1 MEYGIQYIDPSSF
14 IPSADSNLV
23 KSYINI
29 INTDNTGSSII
40 IEDNIIDIEP
50 HTVII
55 IGPQLNAHVN
65 FKEKSPYHYLYF
77 SEKFYT
83 QTQNDSILLKQLM
96 SIVQTEGGYVKV
108 NIPSD
113 YIYFSQFAS
122 NQLNHTFENYKSPLI
137 KELVHVIIRQ
147 ILIYVYLKL
156 TENQLNVPSPLMH
169 SEDTLLWNF
178 YELIDRHVNKE
189 KNIKF
194 YAENLK
200 TTPRRLASLTKKAAA
215 KSPKEL
221 ITEGLIKKATQK
233 LRYSNSSIK
242 QIAWELGFNDE
253 NNFSALYHKKTGSR
267 PSEIRNK
274 QENT

>member
-1 MEYGIQYIDPSSF
+1 MEYGIQYIDPTTF
-14 IPSADSNLV
+14 IPSAGSNLA
-23 KSYINI
+23 KSYLNI
-29 INTDNTGSSII
+29 ITTDKKASSII
-40 IEDNIIDIEP
+40 IEDSCVEIEP
-50 HTVII
+50 HTVLVM
-55 IGPQLNAHVN
+55 GSQLNAHIN
-65 FKEKSPYHYLYF
+65 FHAKSPYHYLFF
-77 SEKFYT
+77 SEEFYT
-83 QTQNDSILLKQLM
+83 QTQNDNILLKQLM
-96 SIVQTEGGYVKV
+96 KIVQAEGGFVKV
-108 NIPSD
+108 NIPED

-122 NQLNHTFENYKSPLI
+122 SQLNQAFGNYNSPLI

-156 TENQLNVPSPLMH
+156 TENQINTITPLTH
-169 SEDTLLWNF
+169 SDNSLLWNF
-178 YELIDRHVNKE
+178 YDLIDRHVHKE
-189 KNIKF
+189 KNIAF

-200 TTPRRLASLTKKAAA
+200 TTSRRLASLTKKAVS

-221 ITEGLIKKATQK
+221 ITEGLIKKANQK
-233 LRYSNSSIK
+233 LLYSNSSIK

>member
-1 MEYGIQYIDPSSF
+1 MEYGIQHIDPSTF
-14 IPSADSNLV
+14 IPSADSNLA
-23 KSYINI
+23 KSYLNI
-29 INTDNTGSSII
+29 IKTDNKASSII
-40 IEDNIIDIEP
+40 IEDNYVEIEQ
-50 HTVII
+50 HTVLIM
-55 IGPQLNAHVN
+55 GSQLNAHVN
-65 FKEKSPYHYLYF
+65 YHAKSPYHYLFF
-77 SEKFYT
+77 SEEFYT
-83 QTQNDSILLKQLM
+83 QTQSDNILLKQLM
-96 SIVQTEGGYVKV
+96 AIVQAEGGFVKV
-108 NIPSD
+108 SIPAD

-122 NQLNHTFENYKSPLI
+122 SQLDQAFGNYHSPLI

-156 TENQLNVPSPLMH
+156 TENKINTITPLTH
-169 SEDTLLWNF
+169 SDNSLLWNF
-178 YELIDRHVNKE
+178 YDLIDRHVHKE
-189 KNIKF
+189 KNIAF

-221 ITEGLIKKATQK
+221 ITEGLVKKATQK